1 MFVLNGYIINWKA
14 SLQHVVAL
22 FTIESKCIVATKLVN
37 EDILL
42 KGLLAELGL
51 RQKTVSIFCN
61 SFSML
66 HWYKNLTHHE
76 TTKHIDI
83 KLHSL
88 RNQVS
93 KKVNKMEKIHIDDNP
108 LDMLVKVVPIRQ
120 FKKCLDFAG
129 VCNFFVSMR

>member
-1 MFVLNGYIINWKA
+1 
-14 SLQHVVAL
+14 
-22 FTIESKCIVATKLVN
+22 
-37 EDILL
+37 
-42 KGLLAELGL
+42 
-51 RQKTVSIFCN
+51 
-61 SFSML
+61 ML
-66 HWYKNLTHHE
+66 HLYKNLTHHE

-83 KLHSL
+83 KLHFL

-108 LDMLVKVVPIRQ
+108 LDMLVKVVPIRK